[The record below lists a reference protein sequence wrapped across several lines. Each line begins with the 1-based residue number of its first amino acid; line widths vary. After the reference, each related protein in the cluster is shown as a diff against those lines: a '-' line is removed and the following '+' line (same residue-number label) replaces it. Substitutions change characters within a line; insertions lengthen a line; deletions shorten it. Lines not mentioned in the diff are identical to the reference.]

1 MTYIATSRDLEHA
14 LGALASDR
22 SISKKNRETIL
33 AYNKFRNAQGLSI
46 PRQVRYLFS
55 LRKLARLLDG
65 KSFTE
70 ATREHLVNGV
80 SSIESEDTQYDKADR
95 EGVHQVLL
103 SLAQGGGE
111 GEEYLSEVKWIKS
124 KMTRNHLI
132 LPENLVTED
141 KV

>member
-1 MTYIATSRDLEHA
+1 MAYDIHHYDQRLEHA
-14 LGALASDR
+14 LSALSSDR

-33 AYNKFRNAQGLSI
+33 AYIKFRHAQGLSI

-70 ATREHLVNGV
+70 ATREHLVNVV

-103 SLAQGGGE
+103 ALAQG
-111 GEEYLSEVKWIKS
+111 
-124 KMTRNHLI
+124 RRRR
-132 LPENLVTED
+132 
-141 KV
+141 